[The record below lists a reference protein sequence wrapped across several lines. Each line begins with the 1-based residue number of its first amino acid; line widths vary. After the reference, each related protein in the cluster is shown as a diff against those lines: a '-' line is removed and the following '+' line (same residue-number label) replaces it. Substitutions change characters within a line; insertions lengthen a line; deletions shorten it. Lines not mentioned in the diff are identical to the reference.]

1 MLKFL
6 RQYNQWILV
15 VGGTLLLITFLMP
28 TAIQG
33 LAQQSAVSGVTWA
46 TYSGGAV
53 TGADLEQSQQELRVI
68 EAMGNTV
75 VNGLGAEKDPAH
87 WWLLAHEAKEA
98 GLVGGKGEGE
108 AALAQIATS
117 LKVSP
122 DQALYNISRSTGT
135 SPDVVLETLAKLQG
149 VNRLVGLSIEIDRVS
164 DQRLKRAIA
173 RAGLA
178 VSGDLTIIDARK
190 NSSIEA
196 AAPTEEKLAEQL
208 KKYAETDRPADGA
221 IGKESFGYRLPDRF
235 KLEWL
240 TISKAAVAATIESSP
255 ELATLALKKRYA
267 QDPRK
272 YGGVD
277 ASNFAALETSI
288 RRMVTDELVKA
299 RMDEIAKFA
308 GDQLSLAQR
317 SLKRDG
323 AHFALPSD
331 WGAQMPSLQ
340 SLAQAVA
347 TEYGI
352 AAPTYQSSGTEWMSA
367 TKLRELPGIGAART
381 TKYGTPIAAPELV
394 AGAKEFAKPNLAAPI
409 QVNIAS
415 PALTTDAGDVCFLR
429 IIEVDPA
436 KAATDL
442 ATVRAEV
449 EKDIIAIARFDWLD
463 ANKDAIAAAASKD
476 GIRSVADKYGTTVE
490 FAKDVAEANL
500 DFLRFGY
507 RMGSGLPSLN
517 NDGKIIEAIIAKAS
531 KIPFATDMNTI
542 PAEQRTIAVA
552 VPERLSLVVLQVSAM
567 RPVTEERYSELAG
580 SIMTSGSNNITRAT
594 RDASM
599 TIDPQELFGFDA
611 LSKRYGFKTVRA
623 AEDMPSGGAPIPPL
637 DSPT

>member
-33 LAQQSAVSGVTWA
+33 LAQRSAVSGVTWA

-53 TGADLEQSQQELRVI
+53 TGADLEQAQQELRVV

-75 VNGLGAEKDPAH
+75 VNGLGAAKEPAH
-87 WWLLAHEAKEA
+87 WWLLVHEANEA
-98 GLVGGKGEGE
+98 GLVGGIGEGE
-108 AALAQIATS
+108 AALAQMATS
-117 LKVSP
+117 MKVSP
-122 DQALYNISRSTGT
+122 EQALYNISRMTGT
-135 SPDVVLETLAKLQG
+135 NRDIVLETLAKLQG
-149 VNRLVGLSIEIDRVS
+149 VNRLVSLSLDIDRVS
-164 DQRLKRAIA
+164 DERLKRAIA
-173 RAGLA
+173 RVGLA
-178 VSGDLTIIDARK
+178 VSGDIAIIDARK
-190 NSSIEA
+190 NTSIEA

-208 KKYAETDRPADGA
+208 KKYAETDRPADAA

-240 TISKAAVAATIESSP
+240 TISKAAVAATVENSP
-255 ELATLALKKRYA
+255 ELATLALKKRFA
-267 QDPRK
+267 QDPKK

-277 ASNFAALETSI
+277 ASGFAALETSV
-288 RRMVTDELVKA
+288 RRIVTEELVKA
-299 RMDEIAKFA
+299 RMNEIAKFA

-317 SLKRDG
+317 TLKRDG
-323 AHFALPSD
+323 AHFALPAD

-352 AAPTYQSSGTEWMSA
+352 AAPTYQSSGTEWMSVA
-367 TKLRELPGIGAART
+367 KLREQPGIGTART
-381 TKYGTPIAAPELV
+381 SKFGTPMAAPDV
-394 AGAKEFAKPNLAAPI
+394 IAGAKEFAKPNLAAPT
-409 QVNIAS
+409 QMNIAS
-415 PALTTDAGDVCFLR
+415 PAMTADSGDVCFFR

-436 KAATDL
+436 KAASDL

-449 EKDIIAIARFDWLD
+449 EKDILAVERFDWLD
-463 ANKDAIAAAASKD
+463 ANKDAIAAAAAKD

-517 NDGKIIEAIIAKAS
+517 NDAKIIEAIIAKAA
-531 KIPFATDMNTI
+531 KIPFATDMNSV
-542 PAEQRTIAVA
+542 PAEQRTVAVA
-552 VPERLSLVVLQVSAM
+552 IPERLSLVVLQVSAM

-580 SIMTSGSNNITRAT
+580 GIMSSNGSGIARAT
-594 RDASM
+594 RDTKLA
-599 TIDPQELFGFDA
+599 IDPQELFGFDA

-623 AEDMPSGGAPIPPL
+623 TEDMPKGGAPIAPL